1 MQHKKSRRYAP
12 CGTISCFIRFLFAIL
27 VPCVLLACSLR
38 SKTNHFR
45 GTLTTP
51 KPSNFLQNSV
61 QRHTEKQWKLSLGEL
76 RSATGGLQTVL
87 VRENFNFCLQYRHFW
102 AFPTGFNLPVNS
114 RKQPVQDIAACRN
127 AAFMTGIS
135 S

>member
-61 QRHTEKQWKLSLGEL
+61 QRHTEKQWKLSLAEL
-76 RSATGGLQTVL
+76 GSAAGGLQTVL
-87 VRENFNFCLQYRHFW
+87 KQYFCLFPSVFK
-102 AFPTGFNLPVNS
+102 AFRGVSSRFPLRVNPSKMPGFSLYHLFVERLRLLP
-114 RKQPVQDIAACRN
+114 
-127 AAFMTGIS
+127 
-135 S
+135 

>member
-12 CGTISCFIRFLFAIL
+12 CGTISCFIRFLFSFAIL

-38 SKTNHFR
+38 SKTNYFR

-61 QRHTEKQWKLSLGEL
+61 QRHTEKQWKLSLAEL
-76 RSATGGLQTVL
+76 RRATGGFEAVL
-87 VRENFNFCLQYRHFW
+87 KQYFCRFPCIIK
-102 AFPTGFNLPVNS
+102 AFRAPTRRFPLRVNPSNLLSFPRYLVL
-114 RKQPVQDIAACRN
+114 I
-127 AAFMTGIS
+127 
-135 S
+135 